1 MVALYGFTGELGS
14 MGPPSTH
21 GEEADECTGPLRD
34 LCFESSGL
42 QPGAWRG
49 LCSTGCVGRAT
60 GNQPSSHRLPGPVPV
75 QSATFVGKEELDEF
89 REPWIWW
96 RERDD

>member
-1 MVALYGFTGELGS
+1 MVSA
-14 MGPPSTH
+14 PSS
-21 GEEADECTGPLRD
+21 PLASSQGRD
-34 LCFESSGL
+34 
-42 QPGAWRG
+42 AA
-49 LCSTGCVGRAT
+49 CSTSWVGRAT

-75 QSATFVGKEELDEF
+75 QSATFVGKEELDGF

>member
-1 MVALYGFTGELGS
+1 MDAPRSRGDH
-14 MGPPSTH
+14 GPPVQDGSWSLRRLVLWPPVRGATQLAST
-21 GEEADECTGPLRD
+21 
-34 LCFESSGL
+34 S
-42 QPGAWRG
+42 W
-49 LCSTGCVGRAT
+49 VGRAT